1 MRSSE
6 IHVPKT
12 LQEALSI
19 LEGNSGIQ
27 VLAGGSE
34 LVGGQYE
41 RLISFPEG
49 IVSIAKLR
57 ELRKTQRTEQFLEVG
72 ACTTLT
78 GLLSLPK
85 GTLPSPLREVIGT
98 IGNLGVRNIGTIGGN
113 LCSMQH
119 FMDLWPFL
127 ACMDAQIEIKSST
140 LARWASVYHL
150 ADESGSPFLP
160 PKTLITRVRIPLVFY
175 NFVFYKKIGPLG
187 LPGDSSALFV
197 CLASIKHGKVDAFR
211 LIFSGAKA
219 FRIKDLEMM
228 LLGRKLDTPIKE
240 VQGILQIYRQ
250 AFARHAWYDGRVFNN
265 TLEECF
271 GRMFSS

>member
-19 LEGNSGIQ
+19 LESNSETQ
-27 VLAGGSE
+27 VLGGGSE
-34 LVGGQYE
+34 IVGGQYE
-41 RLISFPEG
+41 RLISFSE
-49 IVSIAKLR
+49 IILSIAKLR

-85 GTLPSPLREVIGT
+85 GTLPEPLREVIGT

-113 LCSMQH
+113 LCSRRH

-140 LARWASVYHL
+140 MARWASVYHL
-150 ADESGSPFLP
+150 ADETGLPFLP
-160 PKTLITRVRIPLVFY
+160 PKTLLTRVRIPLVFY
-175 NFVFYKKIGPLG
+175 NFIFYKRIGPLG
-187 LPGDSSALFV
+187 LPGDSNAVFV
-197 CLASIKHGKVDAFR
+197 CLASIKHGKVDAFK
-211 LIFSGAKA
+211 LVFSGAKA

-228 LLGRKLDTPIKE
+228 ILGRKVDTPIKD
-240 VQGILQIYRQ
+240 VKGILQTYWQ
-250 AFARHAWYDGRVFNN
+250 AFERNTWFDERVFGNL
-265 TLEECF
+265 LEECF
-271 GRMFSS
+271 GRLFSS